1 MKNTY
6 FLPKLLMTLKQPF
19 TWVLG
24 VSVVAGVASGL
35 IVLQSFPEKNAMVTV
50 SDAVASRLN
59 ELQNHLTS
67 LETAVQKPFPE
78 LDLSVLEQKLKE
90 LSREVKDIRQFNPD
104 ALSQHLEVRLSQT
117 ESSLSNQLNTLNQA
131 VNTLQTANQSAKYL
145 PAQALPFVVTSI
157 DSIQATAVAT
167 IAYDY
172 KTVPVEKG
180 DSLAGWKIV
189 KVDFKHQQI
198 EFENKN
204 KERVLL
210 KQDLIG

>member
-1 MKNTY
+1 MKNTH

-24 VSVVAGVASGL
+24 VGVVAGATSGL

-67 LETAVQKPFPE
+67 LETAVQKPFPQ
-78 LDLSVLEQKLKE
+78 LDLSVLEQKIKE

-131 VNTLQTANQSAKYL
+131 VNTLKTANQSVKYL
-145 PAQALPFVVTSI
+145 PAQVLPFVVTSI

-204 KERVLL
+204 KKRVLL
-210 KQDLIG
+210 KQDHIG